1 MKFICEECAE
11 PCILD
16 TGDHTSLEVANLTC
30 IIKNSCY
37 CNWKKYENGEC
48 ENLQPTCNQLATNL
62 PKLPEEVFNRPD
74 YPVWAQIAVVNRN
87 GKAYYGGYKDA
98 RINCSGGWQGFYD
111 EQGKW
116 KRIGNELFDASDWQN
131 SLIERP
137 KNRVN
142 WDEVEEICCN
152 SKLTFKEKKQE
163 LPDWCKV
170 GEWVYLCNG
179 TYSRIV
185 SINDCHVNLENGISV
200 GKNSIHEEMV
210 PARLR
215 PYNAEEMRGLVGK
228 VIEKGPSMH
237 IVTGFENVFD
247 NECMVHVNGCLYSAE
262 DLLRQFTIDNAP
274 CGVLEHLENG
284 EGVI

>member
-1 MKFICEECAE
+1 MKFICYGCDK

-16 TGDHTSLEVANLTC
+16 AGDYAGLEVANLRC
-30 IIKNSCY
+30 VVKNSGY
-37 CNWKKYENGEC
+37 CKWEKCNDGEV
-48 ENLQPTCNQLATNL
+48 ANL
-62 PKLPEEVFNRPD
+62 PKLTAEVFDRPD
-74 YPVWAQIAVVNRN
+74 CPEWAKWAAVDKCRNAMWYEGEPKVVGSVFWNSQRGQIQKIP
-87 GKAYYGGYKDA
+87 GK
-98 RINCSGGWQGFYD
+98 
-111 EQGKW
+111 
-116 KRIGNELFDASDWQN
+116 FDASDWQN

-142 WDEVEEICCN
+142 WADIAEILRN

-185 SINDCHVNLENGISV
+185 SINDCHVNLANGISV

-215 PYNAEEMRGLVGK
+215 PYNAEEMRGLV
-228 VIEKGPSMH
+228 
-237 IVTGFENVFD
+237 N
-247 NECMVHVNGCLYSAE
+247 Y
-262 DLLRQFTIDNAP
+262 RQ
-274 CGVLEHLENG
+274 
-284 EGVI
+284 